1 MASGARPARRRSI
14 RALLAPLFVV
24 PLVSLLAL
32 WGFAASVT
40 ALNAV
45 REHNF
50 TSENKLFGKQAQ
62 ALGLQLAQER
72 SQVFVWLSSGRQSPI
87 GPLFAQRRATDA
99 AVTAFERGVNS
110 KPSMIISSARPAL
123 ASFSTA
129 LSKLSTIRA
138 AVDAGELTALQAFQA
153 YNVVIDAQFRVYSQL
168 IVVNDSSLYQQAAAS
183 LLAGRALEM
192 ADREVTLVNG
202 ALAARGQ
209 MSRSERLLFAQTV
222 ADQRL
227 LIGDA
232 LKQLEPR
239 LAAGYRSVYRS
250 PAHASFAA
258 IEDRIIGSIGKGSRI
273 PVTSAQ
279 WSPAQFSFLAGFDHA
294 EQQDRSLLAS
304 KGTQVGN
311 RLLLQVLLAG
321 GLGLIAVL
329 LSVFLMIRFGR
340 RISRELTLLQRSALE
355 LANERLPRVVEQL
368 SHGQEIDAAAQP
380 APLVPGR
387 IAEIAKVAEAFSSVQ
402 HTAIE
407 AAVGQARLR
416 RGVSQVFRN
425 LAWRSQSLLHRQLAL
440 LDRMERKSTDPAT
453 LEELFQL
460 DHLTTR
466 MRRHAEGLIILS
478 GEAPGR
484 GWRQPV
490 PVVDVLRAAVAE
502 VEDYTRVSVITRS
515 VDAVAGAAVA
525 DVIHLLAELIENATT
540 NSPSNTEV
548 SVRAERVANGV
559 VVEVEDRGLGM
570 TEEEMAAANERFANP
585 PEFDLADSDKLG
597 FFVIARLAARHQVKI
612 TLRPSPYG
620 GLAAIVL
627 LPYAVTVV
635 GETAGASADGGY
647 LDRLE
652 LPTPDWQLAGV
663 GPGTGPVPEPGTA
676 SGAGAWFGPAPVGA
690 GESAWAAIQSEWPAD
705 APAPMPDAGSEGA
718 GQEGAGQEGAG
729 QEGAGQEG
737 AGQEGAGQEGAGQE
751 GLGQDVGGQVGQV
764 QADLSSS
771 AVAAPDELGLPRRV
785 RDIDAP
791 PAFTGAVRSPVGEP
805 PSARSPVGEPPGM
818 GSPVSE
824 APGVGSPPGEAP
836 QHGVAFGSTPEELG
850 TLAASLQRGWLDGRA
865 ESAAEPDDS

>member
-1 MASGARPARRRSI
+1 MASGARPVRRRSI

-40 ALNAV
+40 ALNAI
-45 REHNF
+45 REHNY
-50 TSENKLFGKQAQ
+50 TSENKLYGTQAQ
-62 ALGLQLAQER
+62 TLGLRLAEER
-72 SQVFVWLSSGRQSPI
+72 SQVFVWLSSGRRSPI
-87 GPLFAQRRATDA
+87 GPLIVQRRATDA

-110 KPSMIISSARPAL
+110 RPSLILASARPAL
-123 ASFSTA
+123 ASFRAA
-129 LSKLSTIRA
+129 LGKLNSIRA
-138 AVDAGELTALQAFQA
+138 RVDARELTALQAFQA
-153 YNVVIDAQFRVYSQL
+153 YNVIVDAQFRVYSQL

-202 ALAARGQ
+202 ALAAHGQ
-209 MSRSERLLFAQTV
+209 MSRNERLLFAQTV

-227 LIGDA
+227 LISDA

-239 LAAGYRSVYRS
+239 LAAGYRSVYNS

-258 IEDRIIGSIGKGSRI
+258 IEDRIIGGIGQGGRI
-273 PVTSAQ
+273 PVTSAR
-279 WSPAQFSFLAGFDHA
+279 WSQTQFSFLAGFDGA
-294 EQQDRSLLAS
+294 EGKDRSLLAS

-340 RISRELTLLQRSALE
+340 RISRELTALQRSALA
-355 LANERLPRVVEQL
+355 LATERLPRVVEQL
-368 SHGQEIDAAAQP
+368 SHGQEIDATARP

-402 HTAIE
+402 HTAVE

-425 LAWRSQSLLHRQLAL
+425 LAWRSQALLHRQLAL

-490 PVVDVLRAAVAE
+490 PVVDVLRAAIAE
-502 VEDYTRVSVITRS
+502 VEEYTRVSVVTRS
-515 VDAVAGAAVA
+515 VDAVAGPAVA

-548 SVRAERVANGV
+548 TVRAERVANGV

-570 TEEEMAAANERFANP
+570 SDEEMAAANERLANP

-597 FFVIARLAARHQVKI
+597 IFVIARLAARHEVKI
-612 TLRPSPYG
+612 TLRQSPYG

-635 GETAGASADGGY
+635 DETAEASAGGGY
-647 LDRLE
+647 LGRLQLPAPDR
-652 LPTPDWQLAGV
+652 QLAGV
-663 GPGTGPVPEPGTA
+663 GSGFGLDTEPGASPEIRPVPV
-676 SGAGAWFGPAPVGA
+676 AGM
-690 GESAWAAIQSEWPAD
+690 SAWAAVQTGASTGPGT
-705 APAPMPDAGSEGA
+705 AGPGAA
-718 GQEGAGQEGAG
+718 GQAGPVREDSRSSGGAASDEN
-729 QEGAGQEG
+729 
-737 AGQEGAGQEGAGQE
+737 
-751 GLGQDVGGQVGQV
+751 
-764 QADLSSS
+764 
-771 AVAAPDELGLPRRV
+771 ELGPRRV
-785 RDIDAP
+785 RDAGAP
-791 PAFTGAVRSPVGEP
+791 PAFTGTVRSPVGDL
-805 PSARSPVGEPPGM
+805 PGM
-818 GSPVSE
+818 ASPPAEPRGTGSPPAE
-824 APGVGSPPGEAP
+824 APGPGRTAGEAP
-836 QHGVAFGSTPEELG
+836 QHGVNSGSTPEELG
-850 TLAASLQRGWLDGRA
+850 TLAASLQRGWLGGPA
-865 ESAAEPDDS
+865 EAVEPDDS

>member
-40 ALNAV
+40 VLNAV

-50 TSENKLFGKQAQ
+50 TSENKLFGRQAQ

-87 GPLFAQRRATDA
+87 GPLFVQRRATDA

-110 KPSMIISSARPAL
+110 RPSMIISSARPAL
-123 ASFSTA
+123 ASFGAA
-129 LSKLSTIRA
+129 LRKLSTIRA
-138 AVDAGELTALQAFQA
+138 AVDARELTALQAFQA

-209 MSRSERLLFAQTV
+209 MSRNERLLFAQTV

-258 IEDRIIGSIGKGSRI
+258 IEDRITGSIGKGSQI
-273 PVTSAQ
+273 PVTSAR
-279 WSPAQFSFLAGFDHA
+279 WSPAQFSFLAGFDRA
-294 EQQDRSLLAS
+294 EQQDRSALAS
-304 KGTQVGN
+304 MGTQVGN

-329 LSVFLMIRFGR
+329 LSVFLMVRFGR

-355 LANERLPRVVEQL
+355 LATERLPRVVEQL
-368 SHGQEIDAAAQP
+368 SHGLEIDAAAQP

-387 IAEIAKVAEAFSSVQ
+387 ITEIAKVAEAFSSVQ
-402 HTAIE
+402 HTAVE

-490 PVVDVLRAAVAE
+490 PVVDVLRAAIAE
-502 VEDYTRVSVITRS
+502 VEDYTRVSVFTRS

-570 TEEEMAAANERFANP
+570 TEEEMAEANERFANP

-627 LPYAVTVV
+627 LPYAITVV
-635 GETAGASADGGY
+635 SETAGASVDGGY
-647 LDRLE
+647 LDRLQ
-652 LPTPDWQLAGV
+652 LPAPDWQLAGV
-663 GPGTGPVPEPGTA
+663 GPGAAPAPGPGIAPSAPAAGPGIA
-676 SGAGAWFGPAPVGA
+676 PGAGAWFGPAPVGA
-690 GESAWAAIQSEWPAD
+690 GESAWAAIQTERPAD
-705 APAPMPDAGSEGA
+705 APAPKAGAGSEGT
-718 GQEGAGQEGAG
+718 GREGTRSEGVGRDA
-729 QEGAGQEG
+729 
-737 AGQEGAGQEGAGQE
+737 
-751 GLGQDVGGQVGQV
+751 GGQVGQV
-764 QADLSSS
+764 QAHLSSS
-771 AVAAPDELGLPRRV
+771 GVAASDELGLPRRV

-791 PAFTGAVRSPVGEP
+791 PAFTGTV
-805 PSARSPVGEPPGM
+805 RSPVGEPPGM
-818 GSPVSE
+818 GSPVSEAPGVGSPVSE

-836 QHGVAFGSTPEELG
+836 QHGVAFASTPEELG
-850 TLAASLQRGWLDGRA
+850 ALAASLQRGWLDGRA
-865 ESAAEPDDS
+865 ESVAEPDDS